1 MIRVTVRGEDDRA
14 TIDEHHVELR
24 RGINI
29 DQKVKACGHNNRFAV
44 CRGKESTPGRV
55 LRPEAD
61 IAIDVSKVIG
71 FALVGNT
78 DNKEWVRSV
87 ETRSR
92 ASNANNFGVGG

>member
-1 MIRVTVRGEDDRA
+1 M
-14 TIDEHHVELR
+14 
-24 RGINI
+24 
-29 DQKVKACGHNNRFAV
+29 
-44 CRGKESTPGRV
+44 
-55 LRPEAD
+55 RPEAD